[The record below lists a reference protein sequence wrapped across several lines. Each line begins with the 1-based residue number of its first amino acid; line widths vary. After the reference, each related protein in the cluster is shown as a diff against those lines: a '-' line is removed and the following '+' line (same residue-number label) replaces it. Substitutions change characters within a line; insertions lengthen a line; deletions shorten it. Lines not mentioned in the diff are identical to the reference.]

1 MRLGLLARSRW
12 TIAILIVAA
21 TLAVASPASA
31 QYLGGSAPNV
41 GSVDNT
47 PTAVGGGGSAAAGQ
61 SGVLSAAAT
70 GFQPVDA
77 DGLAFTGADVMG
89 LALFALLLLGVGAGL
104 VTASRRRGAGQAPD
118 LG

>member
-47 PTAVGGGGSAAAGQ
+47 PTAVGGGGSAVAGQ

-89 LALFALLLLGVGAGL
+89 LAFFALLLLGVGAGL
-104 VTASRRRGAGQAPD
+104 VTASRRRGPGGAPD